1 MTDSLLP
8 KKEVVKNLID
18 LRPISLSDV
27 INKVI
32 SRVLLSKINVILPSI
47 SSNQSGFIRG
57 RSISEN
63 ALLAQEII
71 RDISL
76 RNKNLQYGGQAWHGQ
91 SLWQGLMDFSHQS
104 VKKVWLLRNSYWH
117 GNWYSV
123 LVNGQS
129 FGYFRSTR
137 GVKQGDPMPLVLF
150 IIAAEVMSRGL
161 DNLFNDRD

>member
-76 RNKNLQYGGQAWHGQ
+76 RNKNLQYGGQA
-91 SLWQGLMDFSHQS
+91 
-104 VKKVWLLRNSYWH
+104 
-117 GNWYSV
+117 
-123 LVNGQS
+123 
-129 FGYFRSTR
+129 
-137 GVKQGDPMPLVLF
+137 
-150 IIAAEVMSRGL
+150 
-161 DNLFNDRD
+161 